1 MATGGN
7 DPFSGSN
14 TRNLLQHVLSPK
26 IVADGGG
33 GYTVKLD
40 LINVD
45 NVYATGNIYGSGGL
59 VGSTGP
65 TGQAGAAGGPTG
77 HTGYTGYTGY
87 TGFTGYTGYTGY
99 AGTNSWTPYLI
110 NLAQSPSAGTFYNPT
125 SSNGFLWSTES
136 YYTCYCSFQIPQFS
150 TTSSSPDP
158 TFFVGLTTISPN
170 NAVVEPKSSGWYW
183 KVVPTGLVTRWEVW
197 YNNTM
202 FLSVSAVIAPTD
214 VFSITYDGI
223 NVKFYLNGLIKYTSP
238 WAFTGPIYLG
248 SSVYVSG
255 FGTNPLLTNVVFG
268 PMGTSIVGQRGFPGA
283 TGDTGDTGPR
293 GQTGHTGQ
301 GVPAGGQLGQV
312 LLKNSNANYDCK
324 WGNSNTY
331 SAGSVSR
338 GLYKVAFGSISTFSS
353 TVDTSQFP
361 TSIGT
366 WATPTA
372 TTLTLNFNTANFPQ
386 TIIPNISGCVY
397 WRDTNILDGYSMS
410 PIPTNGITT
419 GAYPTSYL
427 VWNVTTNTWQLKY
440 QITASTFPTSSN
452 SGHFSIQYGFIL
464 FLEVFNYSLV

>member
-26 IVADGGG
+26 IVTDGGG

-45 NVYATGNIYGSGGL
+45 NVYASGNIYGQGGTL
-59 VGSTGP
+59 VGATGP
-65 TGQAGAAGGPTG
+65 TGRDGTPGGPTG
-77 HTGYTGYTGY
+77 PTGYTGYTGY

-110 NLAQSPSAGTFYNPT
+110 NLKQSSSAGTFFNPT
-125 SSNGFLWSTES
+125 SSTGYLWSTES
-136 YYTCYCSFQIPQFS
+136 YYICYCSFQRVYNIGVS
-150 TTSSSPDP
+150 I
-158 TFFVGLTTISPN
+158 GLTTIAPN
-170 NAVVEPKSSGWYW
+170 TAVVEPKTSGWYW
-183 KVVPTGLVTRWEVW
+183 EILTNESGGGWKIW
-197 YNNTM
+197 YNTTTV
-202 FLSVSAVIAPTD
+202 LDSSSTSIVPTD
-214 VFSITYDGI
+214 VLSVTYDGI
-223 NVKFYLNGLIKYTSP
+223 NVKFYLNGLIKYSSP
-238 WAFTGPIYLG
+238 WSYTGPIYLG
-248 SSVYVSG
+248 STVNTLTYV
-255 FGTNPLLTNVVFG
+255 PDILLNNVTFG
-268 PMGTSIVGQRGFPGA
+268 PVGPAIVGPSGIRGNTGANGDPGARGPTGA
-283 TGDTGDTGPR
+283 TGV
-293 GQTGHTGQ
+293 
-301 GVPAGGQLGQV
+301 GVPDGGQLGQV
-312 LLKNSNANYDCK
+312 LLKNSARDYDCK

-338 GLYKVAFGSISTFSS
+338 GLYKVAFGAVSTFSS
-353 TVDTSQFP
+353 TVDASQFP
-361 TSIGT
+361 SSIGT

-372 TTLTLNFNTANFPQ
+372 TTLTLNFNTVNFPI

-397 WRDTNILDGYSMS
+397 WRDTNIANGYSMS

-427 VWNVTTNTWQLKY
+427 VWNVLTSTWQLKY

-452 SGHFSIQYGFIL
+452 SGNFSIQYGFIL
-464 FLEVFNYSLV
+464 LLNAFNYSLV

>member
-1 MATGGN
+1 MATDGN

-26 IVADGGG
+26 IVTDGGG

-110 NLAQSPSAGTFYNPT
+110 NLAQSSSAGTFYNPT
-125 SSNGFLWSTES
+125 SSTGYLWSTES
-136 YYTCYCSFQIPQFS
+136 YYTCYCSFQRVYNIDIS
-150 TTSSSPDP
+150 I
-158 TFFVGLTTISPN
+158 GLTTIAPN
-170 NAVVEPKSSGWYW
+170 NAVVEPKNSGWYW
-183 KVVPTGLVTRWEVW
+183 EILSNGSGGGWKIW
-197 YNNTM
+197 YNTTTV
-202 FLSVSAVIAPTD
+202 FDSSSTSIVPTD
-214 VFSITYDGI
+214 VLSITYDGI
-223 NVKFYLNGLIKYTSP
+223 TVKFYLNGIQEYSSP
-238 WAFTGPIYLG
+238 WTFLGPIHLG
-248 SSVYVSG
+248 STVNTVTYVP
-255 FGTNPLLTNVVFG
+255 NPLLTNVVFG
-268 PMGTSIVGQRGFPGA
+268 PIGPAIVGPSGNPGVIGPTGYTGARGQAGA
-283 TGDTGDTGPR
+283 TGV
-293 GQTGHTGQ
+293 
-301 GVPAGGQLGQV
+301 GVPDGGQLGQV
-312 LLKNSNANYDCK
+312 LLKNSARDYDCK

-338 GLYKVAFGSISTFSS
+338 GLYKVAFGAVSTFST

-361 TSIGT
+361 SSIGT
-366 WATPTA
+366 WATPSA
-372 TTLTLNFNTANFPQ
+372 TTLTLNFNTVNFPQ

-397 WRDTNILDGYSMS
+397 WRDTNVLDGYSMS

-427 VWNVTTNTWQLKY
+427 LWNVLTSTWQLKY

-464 FLEVFNYSLV
+464 FLNAFNYTLV